1 MAEFKVL
8 NRVKGMPTSDGA
20 GVRLNRVIGTPQ
32 LRNLDPF
39 LMLDEFRS
47 DQADDYIAGFPPHP
61 HRGFETITYMLHG
74 AMKHEDHL
82 GNVGML
88 TSGGVQWM
96 TAGEGI
102 IHSEMP
108 MQEDGLLWGFQFW
121 LNLPAE
127 EKMKAPFY
135 QDLAPEEI
143 PEVQDDNGVL
153 RRVVAGTSKGT
164 EGPIQREATQPLM
177 VDFRIQQ
184 ATELSHDLPEGHQGF
199 IYVYEGSVEVP
210 DAGLTLSRGEL
221 LAFTGDEL
229 RLKSADQAGVLMVA
243 GKPLKEPIVQYGP
256 FVMNT
261 AEEIQQAMVDYQNG
275 VLAKVAEK
283 V

>member
-32 LRNLDPF
+32 LRHLDPF

-47 DQADDYIAGFPPHP
+47 DKADDYIAGFPPHP

-88 TSGGVQWM
+88 TTGGVQWM

-121 LNLPAE
+121 LNLPAN

-143 PEVQDDNGVL
+143 PEVQDDNDVL
-153 RRVVAGTSKGT
+153 RRVVAGVSKGT
-164 EGPIQREATQPLM
+164 KGPIQREATQPLM

-184 ATELSHDLPEGHQGF
+184 ATELEHDLPAGHKAF

-210 DAGLTLSRGEL
+210 EANVTLNRGEL
-221 LAFTGDEL
+221 LAFTGES
-229 RLKSADQAGVLMVA
+229 LKLVSSDKAGVLMVA
-243 GKPLKEPIVQYGP
+243 GKPLEEPIVQYGP

>member
-32 LRNLDPF
+32 LRHLDPF

-47 DQADDYIAGFPPHP
+47 DNADDYIAGFPPHP

-96 TAGEGI
+96 TAGEGV

-121 LNLPAE
+121 LNLPAN

-164 EGPIQREATQPLM
+164 EGPIQRDATQPLM
-177 VDFRIQQ
+177 VDFRIQK
-184 ATELSHDLPEGHQGF
+184 ATELEHDLPAGHKAF
-199 IYVYEGSVEVP
+199 LYVYEGSVEVP
-210 DAGLTLSRGEL
+210 EANLILERGEL
-221 LAFTGDEL
+221 LAFSGEL
-229 RLKSADQAGVLMVA
+229 LKLRSSDKAGVLMVA
-243 GKPLKEPIVQYGP
+243 GKPLEEPIVQYGP

>member
-1 MAEFKVL
+1 MAEFNVL
-8 NRVKGMPTSDGA
+8 NRVKGLPTSDGA

-32 LRNLDPF
+32 LKNLDPF

-47 DQADDYIAGFPPHP
+47 DNADDYIAGFPPHP

-82 GNVGML
+82 GNVGKL
-88 TSGGVQWM
+88 TGGGVQWM
-96 TAGEGI
+96 TAGAGI

-121 LNLPAE
+121 LNLPAC
-127 EKMKAPFY
+127 EKLKAPFY

-143 PEVQDDNGVL
+143 PEVQDANGVL
-153 RRVVAGTSKGT
+153 RRVVAGHSKGT

-184 ATELSHDLPEGHQGF
+184 ATSLEHELPAGHQGF
-199 IYVYEGSVEVP
+199 IYVYDGAVDVT
-210 DAGLTLSRGEL
+210 DADITLQCGEL
-221 LAFTGDEL
+221 LAFTGD
-229 RLKSADQAGVLMVA
+229 RLQLKTSDKAGVLMVA
-243 GKPLKEPIVQYGP
+243 GKPLNEPIVQYGP
-256 FVMNT
+256 FVMNR
-261 AEEIQQAMVDYQNG
+261 AEEIQQAIQDYQNG
-275 VLAKVAEK
+275 TLAKEAEK
-283 V
+283 R

>member
-32 LRNLDPF
+32 LRHLDPF

-47 DQADDYIAGFPPHP
+47 DNADDYIAGFPPHP

-96 TAGEGI
+96 TAGEGV

-121 LNLPAE
+121 LNLPAN

-164 EGPIQREATQPLM
+164 EGPIQRDATQPLM
-177 VDFRIQQ
+177 VDFRIQK
-184 ATELSHDLPEGHQGF
+184 ATELEHDLPAGHKAF
-199 IYVYEGSVEVP
+199 LYVYEGSVEVP
-210 DAGLTLSRGEL
+210 EANLILERGEL
-221 LAFTGDEL
+221 LAFSGEL
-229 RLKSADQAGVLMVA
+229 LKLRSSDKAGVLMVA
-243 GKPLKEPIVQYGP
+243 GKPLEERIVQYGP